1 MAVKPSNHHLR
12 RKSSP
17 AIHCMLNWPPE
28 DDGDGDGEE
37 EEEDDGKKRG
47 GGASSS
53 SRRRT
58 TDLLGLAQASP
69 RHEGP
74 RFDSAQL
81 P

>member
-37 EEEDDGKKRG
+37 EEDGGKKKG

-53 SRRRT
+53 SGSASRRRT

-74 RFDSAQL
+74 
-81 P
+81 

>member
-37 EEEDDGKKRG
+37 EEDDGGGKKKG

-53 SRRRT
+53 SGSASRRRT

-74 RFDSAQL
+74 
-81 P
+81 

>member
-28 DDGDGDGEE
+28 DDGDGDEG
-37 EEEDDGKKRG
+37 EEEDDGKKKGG

-53 SRRRT
+53 SGSSASRRRT

-74 RFDSAQL
+74 
-81 P
+81 